1 MKKLIAILFA
11 SLMILTTASAEYDFS
26 AMTDTDI
33 YAVINAARAELQ
45 ARHAQESE
53 KIYLINDEYAEFY
66 LTGHAAKDTSWE
78 YSLEAILVNKSDM
91 DLMVDMD
98 YIITNG
104 WKQGG
109 HGILPSAPAG
119 IKARGWIDIEYEACG
134 LSDYTEI
141 DTVKICNLR
150 LWNGKTLETVAT
162 YGDII
167 LDIGGR
173 VWN

>member
-11 SLMILTTASAEYDFS
+11 SLLILTTASAEYDFS
-26 AMTDTDI
+26 AMTDDAI
-33 YAVINAARAELQ
+33 YAVIDAARAELQ

-53 KIYLINDEYAEFY
+53 KIYLINDEYVELY

-78 YSLEAILVNKSDM
+78 YSLEVIMENKSDM
-91 DLMVDMD
+91 DLMVSMN

-109 HGILPSAPAG
+109 YGSMPSAPAG
-119 IKARGWIDIEYEACG
+119 IKARGWLDIEYEACG
-134 LSDYTEI
+134 LSSYTEI
-141 DTVKICNLR
+141 DTVKLCNLYIFDTNSCER
-150 LWNGKTLETVAT
+150 IAT